1 MLNRLDHFLLVNKKL
16 YKVILLG
23 LLLFTIEKI
32 IFVCRFGNFSTFVT
46 YSDAIP
52 EMLFNSIR
60 FDLQALA
67 YVLLIV
73 QAINLISL
81 FFSSEKT
88 YQFFQNLSIKL
99 IPVLLVISLL
109 LLIADQQF
117 YSFFKLHF
125 NPVAFDFFDEEPK
138 LLLKSIWQEHPVI
151 KITIIT
157 ILAYFIIRYL
167 VYRIYT
173 RTTLK
178 IAKINPIYK
187 LTIASITL
195 GFYFLLM
202 RGSLGTFP
210 LQNEDINVSDNEF
223 INACVPNGLFLL
235 KEAYFEAKEEYKLKS
250 PDEIL
255 KDYGYNSIKEAFADL
270 KDIPVD
276 SVQSDNIHDLIFTK
290 ANGHQDKKYNV
301 VLFIMESMSNHF
313 INFHDKDNNLL
324 GSFESHFQSD
334 IVFRN
339 FQSSGNGTIVTLE
352 NILMNVPFHRMFE
365 TKYRFNSYDIS
376 IAKPFKDAGYKT
388 KFITGI
394 ELGWRHLDEVLK
406 RQYFDNV
413 YGKNHLLKNFPEA
426 KCNNTW
432 GVFDHNVFDY
442 IYKVL
447 SEHEEPQ
454 FIATLSSTNH
464 TPYEL
469 PKNYIPYPIDPKV
482 AENPIFCVSQKRL
495 NEVLTSFQYS
505 NDALGKF
512 MDKIKNSP
520 LAENTVVIITGDHN
534 IRSTILYSIPDL
546 QKLKYSVPLYI
557 YMPDDLKE
565 KLYIDTSRLGSHYD
579 IMTSIFPYLLNDEY
593 YPDLGQNL
601 FDENKPSNTFYSIN
615 EEQLLY
621 GEAIDKKDVERKEK
635 ARNALLF
642 YYYSSFIQNNK
653 LKNTAKSAL

>member
-1 MLNRLDHFLLVNKKL
+1 MVKRLDHFLLLNKKL

-23 LLLFTIEKI
+23 LLIYTIIKI
-32 IFVCRFGNFSTFVT
+32 IFVCRFGNFSTFVI

-52 EMLFNSIR
+52 KMLFNSFR
-60 FDLQALA
+60 FDLQALT
-67 YVLLIV
+67 YILSVVML
-73 QAINLISL
+73 INLVSL

-88 YQFFQNLSIKL
+88 KQVFQDLSVKL

-125 NPVAFDFFDEEPK
+125 NPVAFDFLDEEPK
-138 LLLKSIWQEHPVI
+138 LLLRSIWLEHPVI
-151 KITIIT
+151 KISIIT
-157 ILAYFIIRYL
+157 ILVYFIVRYL

-173 RTTLK
+173 KTTLK
-178 IAKINPIYK
+178 IAKIKTAYK
-187 LTIASITL
+187 LTIAIIAL

-235 KEAYFEAKEEYKLKS
+235 KEAYFEAKKEYKLKS
-250 PDEIL
+250 PDRIL
-255 KDYGYNSIKEAFADL
+255 EEYGYKSIKEAFADL

-276 SVQSDNIHDLIFTK
+276 SVQSNNIHDLIFTR
-290 ANGHQDKKYNV
+290 ANNHQDKNYNV

-313 INFHDKDNNLL
+313 INFHSKNNNLL

-339 FQSSGNGTIVTLE
+339 FQSSGNGTIITLE
-352 NILMNVPFHRMFE
+352 NMLMNVPFHRMFE

-388 KFITGI
+388 NFITGI

-413 YGKNHLLKNFPEA
+413 YGKNYILKNFPEA
-426 KCNNTW
+426 ECNNTW

-442 IYKVL
+442 IFKVL
-447 SEHEEPQ
+447 VENKEPQ

-469 PKNYIPYPIDPKV
+469 PKNYKPYPIDPKL
-482 AENPIFCVSQKRL
+482 AENPIFGVSQKRL
-495 NEVLTSFQYS
+495 IEVLTSFQYS

-512 MDKIKNSP
+512 MDKLKNSS
-520 LAENTVVIITGDHN
+520 LAENTVIIITGDHN
-534 IRSTILYSIPDL
+534 IRSTILYNTPDL

-579 IMTSIFPYLLNDEY
+579 IMTSVFPYILNDEN

-601 FDENKPSNTFYSIN
+601 FDQNKPSNTFYSIN

-621 GEAIDKKDVERKEK
+621 GEAINKEDVERKEK
-635 ARNALLF
+635 ARNALLL
-642 YYYSSFIQNNK
+642 YYYSSVMQNNK
-653 LKNTAKSAL
+653 QKKTNKSVL